1 MRILLSAACLFAVAT
16 VALADGAR
24 GVVTDELTKKECSAC
39 HMAYP
44 PGFLPARSW
53 EALTGNLKDHFGED
67 ASLAADATT
76 AIRDYLVANAAGAS
90 GKARGFARGL
100 AADQSPLRISELPRF
115 KREHGKFSEATMKKV
130 GSMSNCSG
138 CHRGAEQGYFDDD

>member
-1 MRILLSAACLFAVAT
+1 MRILLTAACLFAVAT

-76 AIRDYLVANAAGAS
+76 AIRDYLVANAADAS
-90 GKARGFARGL
+90 GKMRGFPRGIP
-100 AADQSPLRISELPRF
+100 ADQTPLRITELPRF
-115 KREHGKFSEATMKKV
+115 KGEHGRFSDATMKKV
-130 GSMSNCSG
+130 GSLSNCVA
-138 CHRGAEQGYFDDD
+138 CHQGAEKGYFEDD